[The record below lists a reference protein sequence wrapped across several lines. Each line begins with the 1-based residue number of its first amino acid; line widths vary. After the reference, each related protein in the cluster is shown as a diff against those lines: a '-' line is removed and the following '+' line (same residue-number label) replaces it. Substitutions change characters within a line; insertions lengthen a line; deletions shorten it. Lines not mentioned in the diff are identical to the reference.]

1 MSLVLDNISKSF
13 YINNTKEKKVLQG
26 IIFNINNGDLIAIR
40 GKSGA
45 GKSTLMHILGLL
57 DYPTDGKYMV
67 DDVDIFKKSDKYLA
81 EIRNEKFGFVLQ
93 DFGLI
98 EGETVFNNVAV
109 PLLLGKC
116 KLREIRGIVESQLEK
131 LGIIELMDTN
141 VSLLSGGEKQRVA
154 IARAMVNKP
163 EYIFADEPTGSL
175 DGPNA
180 QNVMDIL
187 KKINKEGCTV
197 IVITHDEQ
205 IAEQCR
211 KIIYIE
217 DGKLIS

>member
-26 IIFNINNGDLIAIR
+26 ISFNINNGDLIAIR

-131 LGIIELMDTN
+131 LSIIELMDTN

-175 DGPNA
+175 DGSNA